1 MLDVYL
7 YCVGNVL
14 YQSVSLR
21 LEKHFY
27 IHASLGISRWSS
39 LARVCSADQGLSNGI
54 PHEFIP
60 IFLARL

>member
-39 LARVCSADQGLSNGI
+39 LA
-54 PHEFIP
+54 
-60 IFLARL
+60 